1 MAWVKAR
8 LVKTTPP
15 RAWEESR
22 EAFAKRVRAAAVYV
36 NREYDV
42 EGLCG
47 SFVERLQEVVAR
59 KGDRL
64 NK

>member
-1 MAWVKAR
+1 MKAR

-15 RAWEESR
+15 RAWQESR
-22 EAFAKRVRAAAVYV
+22 EAFGARVRAAAVYV

-59 KGDRL
+59 NCDRL

>member
-1 MAWVKAR
+1 M
-8 LVKTTPP
+8 KTTPP

-22 EAFAKRVRAAAVYV
+22 EAFGERVRAAAAYV

-59 KGDRL
+59 NGDRL

>member
-1 MAWVKAR
+1 MKAR

-15 RAWEESR
+15 RVWQESR
-22 EAFAKRVRAAAVYV
+22 EAFGARVRAAAVYV
-36 NREYDV
+36 NRECDV

-59 KGDRL
+59 NGDRL

>member
-1 MAWVKAR
+1 MKAR
-8 LVKTTPP
+8 LVETTPP
-15 RAWEESR
+15 RAWQESR
-22 EAFAKRVRAAAVYV
+22 EAFGARVRAAAVYV

-59 KGDRL
+59 NGDRL

>member
-1 MAWVKAR
+1 MKAR

-15 RAWEESR
+15 RVWQESR
-22 EAFAKRVRAAAVYV
+22 EAFGARVRAAALYV

-42 EGLCG
+42 EGRCG
-47 SFVERLQEVVAR
+47 SFLERLEAAVAR